1 MSLPAGQWGR
11 DRLGSTHSHCYASC
25 SVHSA
30 IRTPLRHHLGGEP
43 DQHHLSVKARDAADG
58 LSSAAVCCNGL
69 VLLGKIFTGNQD
81 DFPIYLMALRENLG
95 KHRFSHFKWGFPVPK
110 FSHRSIDCNHQQL
123 NQPWDQV
130 IRIWGCRTAWGDKQE
145 TYLVGGIPIP
155 LWKLWVRQ
163 LGWWHSQ
170 LNGKI
175 KFMFQTTNQIIH
187 KWWFRRHKWWLVG
200 MLAIFYN
207 D

>member
-30 IRTPLRHHLGGEP
+30 IRTPLRHNLGGEP

-123 NQPWDQV
+123 DQPWDQV

-155 LWKLWVRQ
+155 SYTPLKTM
-163 LGWWHSQ
+163 SSS
-170 LNGKI
+170 
-175 KFMFQTTNQIIH
+175 
-187 KWWFRRHKWWLVG
+187 VG
-200 MLAIFYN
+200 MMTFPIEWKN
-207 D
+207 KIHVPNHQPDNTQMVV

>member
-123 NQPWDQV
+123 DQPWDQV

-155 LWKLWVRQ
+155 SYTPLKTM
-163 LGWWHSQ
+163 SSS
-170 LNGKI
+170 
-175 KFMFQTTNQIIH
+175 
-187 KWWFRRHKWWLVG
+187 VG
-200 MLAIFYN
+200 MMTFPIEWKNKLHVPN
-207 D
+207 HQPDNTQMVV